1 MGIKD
6 VEHDREENH
15 YGVVYGHGKQRGV
28 IFCLGER
35 GNGGFKLR
43 GGTREMGFLLVC
55 FAQ

>member
-15 YGVVYGHGKQRGV
+15 CGVVYGHGKQRGV

-35 GNGGFKLR
+35 GDGGFKLG